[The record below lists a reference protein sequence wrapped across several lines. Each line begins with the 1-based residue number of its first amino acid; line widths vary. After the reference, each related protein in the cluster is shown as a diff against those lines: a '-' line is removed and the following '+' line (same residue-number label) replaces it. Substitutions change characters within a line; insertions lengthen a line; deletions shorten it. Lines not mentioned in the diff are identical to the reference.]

1 MNLVESNEKLNKYKS
16 ELVSDIEEYVKTNAK
31 FKVGDIVRI
40 NMRMG
45 NNNNYFVITSVG
57 FRNNIEYQV
66 TRISKSKGEIVLQ
79 LRNGYKE
86 DFLYKASLIINKKE
100 VSRIENS
107 CYFNYKI
114 YCYI

>member
-1 MNLVESNEKLNKYKS
+1 MTIWVEV
-16 ELVSDIEEYVKTNAK
+16 ELIKWKENAHRNSRQK
-31 FKVGDIVRI
+31 KRNWVCK
-40 NMRMG
+40 NG

-79 LRNGYKE
+79 LRNGYNE

-114 YCYI
+114 YCHI